1 MMELTGKTVCRGI
14 AIGKIKMYSKNENQI
29 LRNKIADTEAEIR
42 RYEDAKEKALKE
54 LEALFEKAVIEVG
67 EDNAE
72 IFNVHAM
79 MLDDEDYND
88 SVVNIITG
96 QQVCAE
102 YAVATTGDNFSEMF
116 AGMDDEYFKA
126 RSVDVKDISERLI
139 RVMNGGQESSVLG
152 EEPVILMA
160 EDIAPSET
168 VQMDKTKLLSF
179 VTRLGSAN
187 SHTAILARTMGIPAL
202 VGVDIDQ
209 KYEGKLAIV
218 DGYEGKFIVDPDR
231 EVLTA
236 YTEKKQQDDEKKK
249 LLQQLRG
256 KENVTKSGKK
266 INLYANIGSYGDLA
280 AVIENDAGGIGLFR
294 SEFLY
299 LENSDFPTEEEQFA
313 VYRKVVETMGG
324 KKVIIRTLDIGADK
338 QIDYFGLEKE
348 ENPALGYR
356 AIRICLTRPEIFKTQ
371 LRALFRASAYGN
383 LSIMYPMITSVKE
396 VLEIKKI
403 SQAVREELVAE
414 GMKIGNVE

>member
-1 MMELTGKTVCRGI
+1 M
-14 AIGKIKMYSKNENQI
+14 
-29 LRNKIADTEAEIR
+29 
-42 RYEDAKEKALKE
+42 
-54 LEALFEKAVIEVG
+54 LEATNGVLVAQT
-67 EDNAE
+67 
-72 IFNVHAM
+72 
-79 MLDDEDYND
+79 DEC
-88 SVVNIITG
+88 IIL
-96 QQVCAE
+96 
-102 YAVATTGDNFSEMF
+102 S
-116 AGMDDEYFKA
+116 
-126 RSVDVKDISERLI
+126 
-139 RVMNGGQESSVLG
+139 QESSILG

-187 SHTAILARTMGIPAL
+187 SHTAILARTIGIPAL
-202 VGVDIDQ
+202 VGADIDQ

-231 EVLTA
+231 EVLAA
-236 YTEKKQQDDEKKK
+236 YTEKKQQDEEKKK

-266 INLYANIGSYGDLA
+266 INLYADIGSYGDLA

-324 KKVIIRTLDIGADK
+324 KKVIIRTLDIGADSRL
-338 QIDYFGLEKE
+338 YSRGS
-348 ENPALGYR
+348 G
-356 AIRICLTRPEIFKTQ
+356 
-371 LRALFRASAYGN
+371 
-383 LSIMYPMITSVKE
+383 
-396 VLEIKKI
+396 
-403 SQAVREELVAE
+403 
-414 GMKIGNVE
+414 

>member
-1 MMELTGKTVCRGI
+1 MTPKLLFFDIDGTLLDYTGKMS
-14 AIGKIKMYSKNENQI
+14 AS
-29 LRNKIADTEAEIR
+29 
-42 RYEDAKEKALKE
+42 AKEALRQARLAGHRLVICSGRSGHQLSDWMFTDFDGIINCTGARVIFKQNVIYE
-54 LEALFEKAVIEVG
+54 HFVPREDVAREVLEAANGVL
-67 EDNAE
+67 
-72 IFNVHAM
+72 
-79 MLDDEDYND
+79 
-88 SVVNIITG
+88 
-96 QQVCAE
+96 
-102 YAVATTGDNFSEMF
+102 VAQTEECTIPS
-116 AGMDDEYFKA
+116 
-126 RSVDVKDISERLI
+126 
-139 RVMNGGQESSVLG
+139 QESSLLG

-236 YTEKKQQDDEKKK
+236 YTEKKQQDEEKKK

-348 ENPALGYR
+348 ENPALLRLIRMVTENGHKEGIWTGICGELGADTSLTADFIHAGVDELSVSPGAVLSVRR
-356 AIRICLTRPEIFKTQ
+356 AIRETE
-371 LRALFRASAYGN
+371 
-383 LSIMYPMITSVKE
+383 
-396 VLEIKKI
+396 
-403 SQAVREELVAE
+403 
-414 GMKIGNVE
+414 